1 MGGSRLQLYS
11 VGVENNHL
19 TKNPEISYFK
29 KVYKKYS
36 NFALQ
41 SIDQY
46 FEKIDTLDFNNVTNI
61 KLKFG
66 KNGNLIHKI
75 FLEIN
80 IPAIVNKKDNIQYVW
95 AENLDEIIVK
105 NARILIGGEI
115 IESYDDKYMYIYNNL
130 SETSEKKKMRR
141 EMNHIV
147 NRNRFSGGDKL
158 YTKQAD
164 SKKYI
169 NAQHNNIPSILDKKL
184 IIPLPF
190 WFHRNVGCS
199 LPIQNLLYHDV
210 TLEVELRPIKELLNY
225 YDTSHAKASVNNL
238 KNYSYLKSIGELSL
252 DNTSVN
258 NIFLNKSWDI
268 NPVLNTTYIFLDD
281 EEAKQFNNST
291 LKYLV
296 EPIKIYKEK
305 GVAGQI
311 SLKEG
316 LSSELPQHMCKEFIV
331 AAQRTDI
338 NNTNNWLNFS
348 NLDFSEM
355 DVFYMQNYLL
365 QLAKAGFYEDTDDPN
380 SLNTNLVENLS
391 RFVSPTDMTL
401 NSDEWKL
408 LDENLV
414 LRQSD
419 TLTDSDIQLLLNM
432 WKFRNYD
439 NIPVITRQKQSFYS
453 DEIIKDMSLFFD
465 ETKRINKRNM
475 NYYNLLQ
482 QFMHHNNYIKNINM
496 YSFSLSP
503 DSYQPGGK
511 IHFEHLGGITLD
523 VNTKEPYNYGE
534 DYLYNILIYFRYY
547 NILEIK
553 SGMADLLFRN

>member
-46 FEKIDTLDFNNVTNI
+46 FEKIDTLDFNNVTHI

-80 IPAIVNKKDNIQYVW
+80 IPAIVNKKGNIQYEW
-95 AENLDEIIVK
+95 AENLAEIIVK
-105 NARILIGGEI
+105 NARILIGGET

-130 SETSEKKKMRR
+130 SETSEKKKMRKQ
-141 EMNHIV
+141 MTNIV
-147 NRNRFSGGDKL
+147 NRMEFSGGDKL
-158 YTKQAD
+158 YTKQD
-164 SKKYI
+164 DTKKYI
-169 NAQHNNIPSILDKKL
+169 NVGHNSIPSILDKKI

-190 WFHRNVGCS
+190 WFHRDVGCA

-210 TLEVELRPIKELLNY
+210 ILELELRPIKELLNY
-225 YDTSHAKASVNNL
+225 YDTSDASTTIHNLRNYSHLRSVSNLNLNSNSVN
-238 KNYSYLKSIGELSL
+238 
-252 DNTSVN
+252 D
-258 NIFLNKSWDI
+258 IFLNKVWNI

-281 EEAKQFNNST
+281 EETKQFNNLS

-296 EPIKIYKEK
+296 EPIKLYEENNVN
-305 GVAGQI
+305 GNI

-316 LSSELPQHMCKEFIV
+316 ISSELPQHMCKEFIV
-331 AAQRTDI
+331 TAQRTDI
-338 NNTNNWLNFS
+338 DYANNWLNFS
-348 NLDFSEM
+348 NLDNSEM
-355 DVFYMQNYLL
+355 DIFYMQNYLL
-365 QLAKAGFYEDTDDPN
+365 QLAKEGFYEDPDDPN
-380 SLNTNLVENLS
+380 SLNTNIVENLS
-391 RFVSPTDMTL
+391 RFVSDTDITL
-401 NSDEWKL
+401 ESNEWKL

-414 LRQSD
+414 LRQD
-419 TLTDSDIQLLLNM
+419 ETLTNSNIQTLLNI
-432 WKFRNYD
+432 WKFRQYSD
-439 NIPVITRQKQSFYS
+439 IPVITRTKQSFYS
-453 DEIIKDMSLFFD
+453 NEIIRDISLSFD
-465 ETKRINKRNM
+465 ETTRISKRNM
-475 NYYNLLQ
+475 NYYNLIQ
-482 QFMHHNNYIKNINM
+482 QYMHHTDHIKNINT

-503 DSYQPGGK
+503 NSYQPGGK
-511 IHFEHLGGITLD
+511 VNFEHLGGVTLD
-523 VNTKEPYNYGE
+523 INTKEPSKYNEEYNY
-534 DYLYNILIYFRYY
+534 NIQIFFRYY

>member
-66 KNGNLIHKI
+66 KNGNLINKI

-80 IPAIVNKKDNIQYVW
+80 LPAIANKKGNIQYVW
-95 AENLDEIIVK
+95 AENLGEIIVK

-169 NAQHNNIPSILDKKL
+169 NGHHNNVPSILDKKL

-190 WFHRNVGCS
+190 WFHRDVGCS

-210 TLEVELRPIKELLNY
+210 ILEVELRPIKELLNY
-225 YDTSHAKASVNNL
+225 YDTSRADASVNNL

-252 DNTSVN
+252 NNTSVN

-348 NLDFSEM
+348 NLDSSEM
-355 DVFYMQNYLL
+355 DPFYMQNYLL
-365 QLAKAGFYEDTDDPN
+365 QLAKEGFYEDTDDPN
-380 SLNTNLVENLS
+380 SLNTNLIENLS
-391 RFVSPTDMTL
+391 RFVSETDMIL
-401 NSDEWKL
+401 HSDKWKL

-419 TLTDSDIQLLLNM
+419 TLTDSDIQSLLNI

-453 DEIIKDMSLFFD
+453 DEIIKDMSLSFD
-465 ETKRINKRNM
+465 ETKRINNRNM

-511 IHFEHLGGITLD
+511 INFQHLGGITLD
-523 VNTKEPYNYGE
+523 INTKEPSNYGE
-534 DYLYNILIYFRYY
+534 DYLYNVLIYFRYY

>member
-46 FEKIDTLDFNNVTNI
+46 FEKIDSLDFNNVTHL

-80 IPAIVNKKDNIQYVW
+80 IPAIVNKKDNIQYEW
-95 AENLDEIIVK
+95 AANLAEIIVK
-105 NARILIGGEI
+105 NARIIIGGET
-115 IESYDDKYMYIYNNL
+115 IENYDDKYMYIYNNL
-130 SETSEKKKMRR
+130 SENNEEKKMRK
-141 EMNHIV
+141 EMTHIV
-147 NRNRFSGGDKL
+147 NRNKFSGGNKL
-158 YTKQAD
+158 YTKETD
-164 SKKYI
+164 TKKYI
-169 NAQHNNIPSILDKKL
+169 NAGHNSIPSILDKKI

-190 WFHRNVGCS
+190 WFHRDVGCS

-210 TLEVELRPIKELLNY
+210 MLELELRPIKELLNY
-225 YDTSHAKASVNNL
+225 YDTNHATTTIPNL
-238 KNYSYLKSIGELSL
+238 RNYSYLKSAGDL
-252 DNTSVN
+252 DFNNTTIN
-258 NIFLNKSWDI
+258 NIFLDKSWNI

-281 EEAKQFNNST
+281 EEANYFNNQSM
-291 LKYLV
+291 KYLI
-296 EPIKIYKEK
+296 EPVKLYEEK
-305 GVAGQI
+305 GVHGEI

-316 LSSELPQHMCKEFIV
+316 ISSELPQHMCKEFIV

-338 NNTNNWLNFS
+338 DYANNWLNFS
-348 NLDFSEM
+348 NLDNSEM
-355 DVFYMQNYLL
+355 DIFYMQNYLL
-365 QLAKAGFYEDTDDPN
+365 QLAKEGFYEDVNDPE
-380 SLNTNLVENLS
+380 SLNINIVENLS
-391 RFVSPTDMTL
+391 RFI
-401 NSDEWKL
+401 SDTNIALKSNEWKL
-408 LDENLV
+408 LDENVV
-414 LRQSD
+414 LKQNNTITNSNIQTLLDVWKYRQY
-419 TLTDSDIQLLLNM
+419 N
-432 WKFRNYD
+432 
-439 NIPVITRQKQSFYS
+439 NIPIITDTDQSFYS
-453 DEIIKDMSLFFD
+453 NEIIRDISLSFD
-465 ETKRINKRNM
+465 ETTRINKRNT

-482 QFMHHNNYIKNINM
+482 PFIHHNNYIKNINT

-511 IHFEHLGGITLD
+511 VNFKHLGGITLNI
-523 VNTKEPYNYGE
+523 NTKEPSKYNENYM
-534 DYLYNILIYFRYY
+534 YNIIIYFRYY

>member
-46 FEKIDTLDFNNVTNI
+46 FEKIDTLDFNNVTHI

-80 IPAIVNKKDNIQYVW
+80 IPAIVNKKGNIQYEW
-95 AENLDEIIVK
+95 AENLAEIIVK
-105 NARILIGGEI
+105 NARILIGGET

-130 SETSEKKKMRR
+130 SETSEKKKMRKQ
-141 EMNHIV
+141 MTNIV
-147 NRNRFSGGDKL
+147 NRMEFSGGDKL
-158 YTKQAD
+158 YTKQD
-164 SKKYI
+164 DTKKYI
-169 NAQHNNIPSILDKKL
+169 NVGHNSIPSILDKKI

-190 WFHRNVGCS
+190 WFHRDVGCA

-210 TLEVELRPIKELLNY
+210 ILELELRPIKELLNY
-225 YDTSHAKASVNNL
+225 YDTSDASTTIHNLRNYSHLRSVSNLNLNSNSVN
-238 KNYSYLKSIGELSL
+238 
-252 DNTSVN
+252 D
-258 NIFLNKSWDI
+258 IFLNKVWNI

-281 EEAKQFNNST
+281 EETKQFNNLS

-296 EPIKIYKEK
+296 EPIKLYEENNVN
-305 GVAGQI
+305 GNI

-316 LSSELPQHMCKEFIV
+316 ISSELPQHMCKEFIV
-331 AAQRTDI
+331 TAQRTDI
-338 NNTNNWLNFS
+338 DYANNWLNFS
-348 NLDFSEM
+348 NLDNSEM
-355 DVFYMQNYLL
+355 DIFYMQNYLL
-365 QLAKAGFYEDTDDPN
+365 QLAKEGFYEDPDDPN
-380 SLNTNLVENLS
+380 SLNTNIVENLS
-391 RFVSPTDMTL
+391 RFVSDTDITL
-401 NSDEWKL
+401 ESNEWKL

-414 LRQSD
+414 LRQD
-419 TLTDSDIQLLLNM
+419 ETLTNSNIQTLLNI
-432 WKFRNYD
+432 WKFRQYSD
-439 NIPVITRQKQSFYS
+439 IPVITRTKQSFYS
-453 DEIIKDMSLFFD
+453 NEIIRDISLSFD
-465 ETKRINKRNM
+465 ETTRISKRNM
-475 NYYNLLQ
+475 NYYNLIQ
-482 QFMHHNNYIKNINM
+482 QYMHYTDHIKNINT

-503 DSYQPGGK
+503 NSYQPGGK
-511 IHFEHLGGITLD
+511 VNFEHLGGVTLD
-523 VNTKEPYNYGE
+523 INTKEPSKYNEEYNY
-534 DYLYNILIYFRYY
+534 NIQIFFRYY

>member
-19 TKNPEISYFK
+19 TKNPEISFFK

-41 SIDQY
+41 SIDHY

-80 IPAIVNKKDNIQYVW
+80 IPAIVNKKDNIQYEW
-95 AENLDEIIVK
+95 AENLSEIIVK

-210 TLEVELRPIKELLNY
+210 ILEIELRPIKELINY
-225 YDTSHAKASVNNL
+225 YDITHAKQSVANL
-238 KNYSYLKSIGELSL
+238 KNYSYLKSISHLDL
-252 DNTSVN
+252 DNTDIN

-305 GVAGQI
+305 DVAGQI

-348 NLDFSEM
+348 NLDSSEM

-365 QLAKAGFYEDTDDPN
+365 QLAKEGFYEDTDNPN

-391 RFVSPTDMTL
+391 RFVSQTDMTL
-401 NSDEWKL
+401 NSDKWKL

-419 TLTDSDIQLLLNM
+419 TLTNSDIHLLLNI

-439 NIPVITRQKQSFYS
+439 NIPVITRQKQSFYR

-465 ETKRINKRNM
+465 ETKRINNRNM

-511 IHFEHLGGITLD
+511 INFEHLGGITLD
-523 VNTKEPYNYGE
+523 VNTKEPSNYGE
-534 DYLYNILIYFRYY
+534 NYLYNILIYFRYY